1 MILFVC
7 TGNTCR
13 SPLAAALA
21 RSRGLDAQS
30 AGLSAYPGDPA
41 SAPAVRIARRYGADL
56 TGHAARRVTRELVDQ
71 ADAIYVMTPGH
82 RAALCALFPHAAPR
96 VRVLDPAIPD
106 PYGGSDEMYARCAE
120 ALLLAMAR
128 AGLLKGG

>member
-21 RSRGLDAQS
+21 RAYGVDAQS

-41 SAPAVRIARRYGADL
+41 SSQAARVARLYGADL
-56 TGHAARRVTRELVDQ
+56 SGHRARQVTREMVDQ
-71 ADAIYVMTPGH
+71 ADAIFVMTPGH
-82 RAALCALFPHAAPR
+82 RAALCALFPQAASR
-96 VRVLDPAIPD
+96 ARVLEPSIPD
-106 PYGGSDEMYARCAE
+106 PYGGGEAVYRQCAE
-120 ALLLAMAR
+120 SLLEAMKR
-128 AGLLKGG
+128 AGIIRE

>member
-21 RSRGLDAQS
+21 RAYGVDAQS

-41 SAPAVRIARRYGADL
+41 SSQAARVARLYGADL
-56 TGHAARRVTRELVDQ
+56 SGHRARQVTREMVDQ
-71 ADAIYVMTPGH
+71 ADAIFVMTPGH
-82 RAALCALFPHAAPR
+82 RAALCALFPQAIIDILPTR
-96 VRVLDPAIPD
+96 GLD
-106 PYGGSDEMYARCAE
+106 SFYAERH
-120 ALLLAMAR
+120 
-128 AGLLKGG
+128 GLIVGF